1 MNKIYEDKI
10 KEPYFYLSQNKGKNL
25 RSKIIKF
32 MGKKYNIKEENI
44 KCIIDII
51 DKIHNTSLI
60 LDDIEDGSKIRRGY
74 DAVHIKYG
82 LPLSINVTY
91 IILFEMLNNIK
102 CNKMKDHCIKTI
114 LRLSKGQGIDIYI
127 SEKKEFI
134 TKNHYIEMIK
144 NKTSSLLS
152 LIPKLINSYKEI
164 KNIDQIINLF
174 EDFGIFYQIRDDLI
188 NIYDIKYWEKKGFCS
203 DLYEKKITYVILE
216 AVSNKIDGYNE
227 ILNFYYNN
235 GVTDLNVKNI
245 YKILKKSD
253 ILNNGKKY
261 LNNLKEIIL
270 KNAKNVGLFELF
282 NNIFNQLKF

>member
-1 MNKIYEDKI
+1 
-10 KEPYFYLSQNKGKNL
+10 
-25 RSKIIKF
+25 
-32 MGKKYNIKEENI
+32 
-44 KCIIDII
+44 
-51 DKIHNTSLI
+51 
-60 LDDIEDGSKIRRGY
+60 
-74 DAVHIKYG
+74 
-82 LPLSINVTY
+82 
-91 IILFEMLNNIK
+91 
-102 CNKMKDHCIKTI
+102 MKDHCIKTI

-127 SEKKEFI
+127 SDKKEFI
-134 TKNHYIEMIK
+134 TKNRYIEMIK

-152 LIPKLINSYKEI
+152 LIPKLINSCKEI

-188 NIYDIKYWEKKGFCS
+188 NIYDIKYRKKKGFCS

-227 ILNFYYNN
+227 ILKFYYNN